1 MRRHTHDILVYNMYC
16 QGKSA
21 LLSCVHIIV
30 MSRRHELL
38 TTGHMSSLEVD
49 AVALQKLSQRLEIQ
63 IVLRFRV

>member
-38 TTGHMSSLEVD
+38 TNDHWSLEVD